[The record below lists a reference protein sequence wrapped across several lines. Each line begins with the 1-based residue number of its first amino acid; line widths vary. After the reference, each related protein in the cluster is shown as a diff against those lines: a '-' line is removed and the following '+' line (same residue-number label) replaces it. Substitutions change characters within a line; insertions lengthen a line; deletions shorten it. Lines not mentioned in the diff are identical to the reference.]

1 MLVEVLQKLVIV
13 AILSPLGYPRPHKP
27 FTGFLL
33 LLVRHVEELGAIKL
47 DLQVGDD

>member
-13 AILSPLGYPRPHKP
+13 AILRPLGYPRPHKP

-33 LLVRHVEELGAIKL
+33 MLVRHIEELGTVKL
-47 DLQVGDD
+47 DLKVGDD